1 LITQFQDRSGP
12 QEANTGGNSLY
23 DTSHI
28 NGIFCVGAPV
38 QSVFCRQLT
47 DECKDGSSHGNRHQ
61 RSQPDPV
68 AIQLPLN
75 SNQSAQQNGNDESAE
90 NIQQSQLIID
100 VINEKHP

>member
-1 LITQFQDRSGP
+1 
-12 QEANTGGNSLY
+12 
-23 DTSHI
+23 
-28 NGIFCVGAPV
+28 
-38 QSVFCRQLT
+38 
-47 DECKDGSSHGNRHQ
+47 
-61 RSQPDPV
+61 V